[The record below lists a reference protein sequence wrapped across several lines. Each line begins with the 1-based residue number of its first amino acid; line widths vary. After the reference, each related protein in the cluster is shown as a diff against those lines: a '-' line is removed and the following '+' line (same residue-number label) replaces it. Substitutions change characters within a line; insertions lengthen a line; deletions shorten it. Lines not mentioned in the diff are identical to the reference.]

1 MSTVQ
6 RKVFE
11 QLKSF
16 MVRIT
21 FNKKYIFAGLVKKP
35 HAGGNSRKPQGQAR
49 SSGEEQGGEKGEALP
64 GWPPMLGKKGKDF
77 FSLKYHNFS
86 PSGRS
91 RRLYRPDMQEGLDT
105 HGLVITVLVPLPF
118 RCATPSLRS
127 LLQLPAL
134 HSATATMGEC

>member
-35 HAGGNSRKPQGQAR
+35 QAGRNSGKAQGQPC
-49 SSGEEQGGEKGEALP
+49 SSGEEPAGSGERPPHAALVHQRNREGMLGGFFSPLKLCVCLQSGRWARSQRCSF
-64 GWPPMLGKKGKDF
+64 MLGK
-77 FSLKYHNFS
+77 S
-86 PSGRS
+86 
-91 RRLYRPDMQEGLDT
+91 
-105 HGLVITVLVPLPF
+105 
-118 RCATPSLRS
+118 
-127 LLQLPAL
+127 
-134 HSATATMGEC
+134 

>member
-49 SSGEEQGGEKGEALP
+49 SSGEEQGGEKGEALL
-64 GWPPMLGKKGKDF
+64 GCPPMPGKKGRDLFFPKIPQL
-77 FSLKYHNFS
+77 FSLGQVS
-86 PSGRS
+86 ETVQTRRAGRAGHS
-91 RRLYRPDMQEGLDT
+91 WAGGHSTRT
-105 HGLVITVLVPLPF
+105 SPLPL
-118 RCATPSLRS
+118 CYTKL
-127 LLQLPAL
+127 
-134 HSATATMGEC
+134 